1 MNDIIAKLAKE
12 LGIKEKQVKDTVT
25 LIDEGNTIPFIAR
38 YRKEVTGGLDDSLL
52 RNLYDRLVYLRNIKA
67 RQEEIIRLI
76 DEQGKLDDD
85 LVEKIQKA
93 STITELDDIYRPY
106 RPKRRTR
113 ATIAKEKGLEPL
125 ADIIYAQ
132 QLMAG
137 NMLEL
142 AASYI
147 DPDKEVN
154 TSQEALQGA
163 MDIVAEVLS
172 DNADLRKAIREY
184 TFEHGLL
191 VTKGDPQEQSVYEM
205 YYEYSEAVKKIVPHR
220 VLAINRGEKEDY
232 LSVKVE
238 VDEEAII
245 SLIEDMVISNR
256 QSIVFPYMQ
265 QAIEDSYKRLIAPS
279 IEREIRGQLTEK
291 AEEQAIKVFGENL
304 NNLLLQP
311 PIKGKIVM
319 GIDPGYRTGNK
330 VAVVDET
337 GKVLDTGVVYMTLP
351 NHDKERAKDYL
362 KALIAKHKVDI
373 IAIGN
378 GTGSRET
385 EIVVAELIKET
396 DNQTYYII
404 VNEAGA
410 SVYSA
415 SPLASEEFPEFDV
428 ALRSAVSIARR
439 LQDPLAELVKIDPKA
454 IGVGQYQ
461 HDVNQKRLADTLQ
474 GVVENCVNTV
484 GVDLNTA
491 SPSLLQYVAGISK
504 TVARN
509 IVAYREEIGKFN
521 SRKQLLKVS
530 KLGPKTFEQCAGFL
544 RIPGAANILDNT
556 AVHPESYDATIKLLE
571 IKGYT
576 LEDLSARGIK
586 ELQRVMDAWNLEE
599 LSATLGIGIPTLKDI
614 LEELK
619 KPGRDPRE
627 ELPQPILRTDVM
639 DITDLKPGMVLTGT
653 VRNVVDFGAFVD
665 IGVHQD
671 GLVHISQISDSYVK
685 HPMDV
690 VQVGDIVKVRVLSVD
705 VERNRISLTMRD
717 V

>member
-639 DITDLKPGMVLTGT
+639 DITDLKPDMVLTGT
-653 VRNVVDFGAFVD
+653 VCNVVDFGAFVD